1 MKAPRRLAG
10 AAAAALTLIGA
21 ACFSSS
27 GNGNGNGGSD
37 SATTETSTT
46 TTTTPPGPIADQ
58 TPPKSSF
65 GLAFRDNTLW
75 IADFLG
81 GQIVAINPDTGTI
94 VKRLVASDGVSGEID
109 DLTLDKEGTVYWT
122 GFNDGAI
129 GRMSPNGAYFIFANV
144 QPGANG
150 IAFSPDGKTLYFGRA
165 VIGSGLWQF
174 DLASGTSEQID
185 FKEDVGN
192 VNSFAVGKDGM
203 IYGPRY
209 GIGGKGEL
217 VKIDPQA
224 KKLTVVTAGF
234 DGPTAVKLSGDG
246 TSAYVLSMPPGGKP
260 ALASVNLATKVT
272 QPLPSPLTPLV
283 DNLAV
288 APDGRIFVSSYN
300 EPKLTVINTD
310 GTTQIRDIG
319 NKQ

>member
-27 GNGNGNGGSD
+27 GGGNGAAD
-37 SATTETSTT
+37 STTTEISTT
-46 TTTTPPGPIADQ
+46 TTTAPPGPLADQ

-65 GLAFRDNTLW
+65 GLAFKDNTLW

-81 GQIVAINPDTGTI
+81 GQVVAVNPDTGTI
-94 VKRLVASDGVSGEID
+94 VKRLQGSDGVSGEID
-109 DLTLDKEGTVYWT
+109 DLTLDQNGTLYFT
-122 GFNDGAI
+122 GFNDGAVARI
-129 GRMSPNGAYFIFANV
+129 TPNDTYLIVASL
-144 QPGANG
+144 QSGANG
-150 IAFSPDGKTLYFGRA
+150 IAFSPDGKTLYAGRA
-165 VIGSGLWQF
+165 VIGSGLWQV
-174 DLASGTSEQID
+174 DLATGAVDPIN
-185 FKEDVGN
+185 FKDDIGN
-192 VNSFAVGKDGM
+192 VNSFAVGGDRM

-209 GIGGKGEL
+209 GLGGKGEL
-217 VKIDPQA
+217 VKIDPVA
-224 KKLTVVTAGF
+224 KKVTVVTAGF
-234 DGPTAVKLSGDG
+234 DGPIAVKLSPDG

-260 ALASVNLATKVT
+260 ALASVNLTTKAT
-272 QPLPSPLTPLV
+272 QALPSPLTTLV

-300 EPKLTVINTD
+300 EAKLTVINTN
-310 GTTQIRDIG
+310 GTTQILDIG